1 MAITSSTTNSLAKI
15 CQYLVGNESEFQQ
28 SFFNGS
34 NNTNTSMI
42 LYMERK
48 AIEYGIAQSL
58 PDLQGN
64 TNYLYSL
71 LGGSLNR
78 ANNILTNGGGGI
90 NSGAVQNSNGGLTP
104 YPINLEIAPSQAG
117 VSTISSPSWV
127 GLAYVNSAVI
137 NGAVYQAGI
146 GFVFNTS
153 TGLFDFSPS
162 GYVFQEGDDLSSFGF
177 LPITSSGSGGGG
189 GATSPLTATAN
200 ATEGATVVNIPI
212 TIGKTVNLVFRGIGI
227 AQLISSGTPTGNQ
240 IKFDSTTGD
249 FTVGLDNPYAENELI
264 TAQYY

>member
-1 MAITSSTTNSLAKI
+1 MAISSSTTSSLAKI
-15 CQYLVGNESEFQQ
+15 CQYLVGNNSEVQKTI
-28 SFFNGS
+28 FNGS
-34 NNTNTSMI
+34 NNNNTAMI

-48 AIEYGIAQSL
+48 GIEYGIAQNL
-58 PDLQGN
+58 ADLQQN

-71 LGGSLNR
+71 LGGNLNV

-104 YPINLEIAPSQAG
+104 YPINLEISAGQAG

-162 GYVFQEGDDLSSFGF
+162 GYVLQEGDDLSSFGF
-177 LPITSSGSGGGG
+177 LPITSSGGGGGG

-200 ATEGATVVNIPI
+200 ATEGTTVVNIPI
-212 TIGKTVNLVFRGIGI
+212 TIGKTVNLVFRGTGI
-227 AQLISSGTPTGNQ
+227 AQLISTGTPTGNQ
-240 IKFDSTTGD
+240 IKFDSLTGD
-249 FTVGLDNPYAENELI
+249 YTVGLDNPYTENELI